1 MRVQKS
7 GTPGG
12 PKMKRGLNLTSRSR
26 FSKVSGEFKE
36 LALGFWVVD
45 AIGKEPWLGKIVAE
59 TRGYWILVEQ
69 SYAPSPFRI
78 QFVPKIPAT
87 LKWLLKPADGSR
99 LSQMKAIITR
109 DPYWKPTVAQVLD
122 EVRELQIGEPE
133 EEQELE
139 DLKFSRCW
147 PTKGGMIVPTLEHL
161 WAQDRSILKPE
172 ICPACG
178 PAQALEREDAL
189 QWQLIK
195 SQIQSARV
203 GA

>member
-69 SYAPSPFRI
+69 SYTPSPFRI
-78 QFVPKIPAT
+78 SFVPKIPAT
-87 LKWLLKPADGSR
+87 LKWLLKPVDGSR
-99 LSQMKAIITR
+99 LSQMKTIITR
-109 DPYWKPTVAQVLD
+109 DSYWKPTIAQIVD

-147 PTKGGMIVPTLEHL
+147 PAKGGMIVPTLEML
-161 WAQDRSILKPE
+161 EAQDRSILDPVL
-172 ICPACG
+172 CPVCG
-178 PAQALEREDAL
+178 PAQVLEREDAL

-203 GA
+203 